1 MNTDQL
7 KGTVKEAAGKV
18 QQKAGAAIGS
28 GRQQAKGLGKQ
39 IEGSLQKTAGDARES
54 AKKHTKDH

>member
-1 MNTDQL
+1 MNTDQV

-28 GRQQAKGLGKQ
+28 GKQQAKGLGKQ
-39 IEGSLQKTAGDARES
+39 IEGSLQKSAGDAREA
-54 AKKHTKDH
+54 AKDARKNH